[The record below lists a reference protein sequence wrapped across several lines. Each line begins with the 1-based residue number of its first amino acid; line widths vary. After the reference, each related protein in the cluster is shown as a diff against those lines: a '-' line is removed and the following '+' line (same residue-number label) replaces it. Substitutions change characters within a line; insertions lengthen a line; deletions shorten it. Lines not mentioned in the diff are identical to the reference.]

1 MRKEKTAAFLRKTV
15 LFMLILCMGTAVLT
29 GCGSKEK
36 AVDSAEVADSAEAD
50 LQEYQVEGVG
60 IFYLPE
66 GFTTDSGKLEE
77 PLPMAYAELS
87 NGSVTVYACRFGTDA
102 YEAAGV
108 PVPADLKEYSQRD
121 GVKQGLPEGTE
132 FAEDAYG
139 SLFVEYTADGSYI
152 YNVLK
157 KGADSYG
164 NVIISCPEG
173 EESAEFALWA
183 SKAELE

>member
-1 MRKEKTAAFLRKTV
+1 MKKERLRTLGKKTIAC
-15 LFMLILCMGTAVLT
+15 MMILCMAMAVLA
-29 GCGSKEK
+29 GCGSKTQET
-36 AVDSAEVADSAEAD
+36 ADTKEE
-50 LQEYQVEGVG
+50 LQEYKVEGVG
-60 IFYLPE
+60 VFYLPE
-66 GFTTDSGKLEE
+66 GFTADSGKLEE